1 MSMSGQISRDQL
13 GAIMSSFR
21 QALSDSSLVTE
32 VGRVVHLAP
41 EKVVAVAGACSIGDT
56 CRIADR
62 ATGREVLAQV
72 VSIEGRH
79 AILSPFTSID
89 GLSVNADV
97 INTGKPLAVPVGDQ
111 LIGRIVDG
119 MCQPL
124 DGGPAFVQASLSP
137 VRGQWISPLER
148 TVIDTVFE
156 TGIRSV
162 DLFTTVGMG
171 QRMAILGEPGAGKST
186 LLSMLARH
194 AQADVVVIAMIGE
207 RGREVRE
214 FLDRQLP
221 PEVVAKCVTVVATSD
236 RSPIERAVAGHT
248 ALTIAEDFRN
258 RGRNVLLLFDSVT
271 RFARALREVGL
282 AAGEVAVRQGYTPS
296 VYSELPKLFE
306 RCGKTRSGSITGFF
320 TVLLENEGVNDAISE
335 EVISLADGHI
345 RLDAKLAA
353 AGQYPAIEILK
364 SKSRLMQE
372 LAGQEHLDRANYIRS
387 LISKYAEIELL
398 VQVGEYQTGHD
409 GLGDA
414 AIRARPYI
422 KALLT
427 QPLATSI
434 TLENAVYHMEQVIDA
449 VHPQQDQAA

>member
-1 MSMSGQISRDQL
+1 MAGQVTPAQIGDVL
-13 GAIMSSFR
+13 ASFR
-21 QALSDSSLVTE
+21 KTVLEGSFLTE

-41 EKVVAVAGACSIGDT
+41 EKIVAVAGACSIGDT

-72 VSIEGRH
+72 ISIEGQH

-111 LIGRIVDG
+111 LIGRIVDS

-124 DGGPAFVQASLSP
+124 DGGPAFMQSALSP

-162 DLFTTVGMG
+162 DIFNTVGMG

-214 FLDRQLP
+214 FIDRQLP

-306 RCGKTRSGSITGFF
+306 RCGKTSTGSITGFF

-335 EVISLADGHI
+335 EVVSLADGHI
-345 RLDAKLAA
+345 RLDAKLAS
-353 AGQYPAIEILK
+353 AGQYPAIDVLK

-372 LAGQEHLDRANYIRS
+372 LAERQHLDRASYIRS
-387 LISKYAEIELL
+387 LISKFAEIELL
-398 VQVGEYQTGHD
+398 VQVGEYQAGHD
-409 GLGDA
+409 DLGDA

-422 KALLT
+422 KALLS
-427 QPLATSI
+427 QPLAASI
-434 TLENAVYHMEQVIDA
+434 PIENALYHLEQVIDA
-449 VHPQQDQAA
+449 VHPPQDQAA